1 MTEPF
6 VPGQPVALS
15 PRVRRV
21 LAPNPGRLTGAGTN
35 SYLIATPGGG
45 DAVIVDPGP
54 DLPAHVE
61 ALRGALASDRIIA
74 IALTHS
80 HRDHSP
86 GAAPLAR
93 ELGAPR
99 IGRRARY
106 PEFQDPS
113 LVIDQVAEEGTRI
126 SGSGWTLRAVLTPGH
141 ASNHVCWYLEEER
154 LLLTGDHIL
163 GGVSPVILPPDG
175 DMSEYLDS
183 LARLLE
189 LDLAGLLPGHGP
201 RIDAP
206 HAAIRALIAHRLARE
221 AKVEGALGRPSG
233 RSLEQLL
240 PEVYADVDPAL
251 YPWARYSLHAHLIK
265 LERDGRAR
273 QDASGWYRADPP
285 GS

>member
-1 MTEPF
+1 VTDAF

-21 LAPNPGRLTGAGTN
+21 LAPNPGRMTGAGTN

-54 DLPAHVE
+54 NVPAHLA
-61 ALRGALASDRIIA
+61 ALLRALATDRIVA

-86 GAAPLAR
+86 AAEPLAAQ
-93 ELGAPR
+93 LGAPR
-99 IGRRARY
+99 VGRRARY

-113 LVIDQVAEEGTRI
+113 FEVDQVAEEGTRI
-126 SGSGWTLRAVLTPGH
+126 AGSGFTLRAVLTPGH

-175 DMSEYLDS
+175 DMREYLDS
-183 LARLLE
+183 LARLLK

-201 RIDAP
+201 RIDEP
-206 HAAIRALIAHRLARE
+206 QAAIRALIAHRLGRE
-221 AKVEGALGRPSG
+221 AKVEAALGRHSG
-233 RSLEQLL
+233 RSLDALL
-240 PEVYADVDPAL
+240 LEVYADVDPAL
-251 YPWARYSLHAHLIK
+251 HSWARYSLEAHLIK
-265 LERDGRAR
+265 LEREGRAR
-273 QDASGWYRADPP
+273 RDGSGWYRTDPP
-285 GS
+285 GG